1 MAKDAEVTEAD
12 KTAHALHDYYVSQNT
27 ALKAK
32 LAASTLSDDLSSL
45 NIKMMSA
52 SQKLTDVLKAETDA
66 VGGL

>member
-32 LAASTLSDDLSSL
+32 LAASTLSDDLASL

-52 SQKLTDVLKAETDA
+52 S
-66 VGGL
+66 